1 MPAKRCGVPAWFH
14 SLDLGG
20 GLQTAGVKSHS
31 DLASELEALRLPEL
45 RAKSVLDIG
54 AWDGFYSFEAER
66 AGASRVVA
74 LDTSRGRWTW
84 RRGIAT
90 SFLEADERLGDP
102 SNLWSPSVDALIAM
116 CRAAGFE
123 RAEVVRS
130 TPDEAS
136 GEPSEP
142 RRGRAIVHA
151 CR

>member
-1 MPAKRCGVPAWFH
+1 VRGVPAWFH

-74 LDTSRGRWTW
+74 LDHFAWSMDLAAWDRYQLSRGRRAPGRSEQLVVTQRRRIDRDVPRGRIRARGGRQVDS
-84 RRGIAT
+84 RRGI
-90 SFLEADERLGDP
+90 
-102 SNLWSPSVDALIAM
+102 
-116 CRAAGFE
+116 
-123 RAEVVRS
+123 
-130 TPDEAS
+130 
-136 GEPSEP
+136 
-142 RRGRAIVHA
+142 GRAV
-151 CR
+151 